1 MILLY
6 YKRILIKLFSDYIV
20 FYNEKEIDS
29 FYECLFLE
37 IRILFVLLVRVFT
50 MVLWLERFCTK
61 FLLGNFYCLMLLG
74 EAEVNVY
81 L

>member
-20 FYNEKEIDS
+20 FYNEKEIVS

-37 IRILFVLLVRVFT
+37 IRTLFVLLVRVFT
-50 MVLWLERFCTK
+50 MAL
-61 FLLGNFYCLMLLG
+61 
-74 EAEVNVY
+74 
-81 L
+81 

>member
-20 FYNEKEIDS
+20 FYNEKEIVS
-29 FYECLFLE
+29 FYEYLFLE

-50 MVLWLERFCTK
+50 MALWLDRFWTK

>member
-20 FYNEKEIDS
+20 FYNGKEIVS

-50 MVLWLERFCTK
+50 MALWLERFCTK

-74 EAEVNVY
+74 EVEVNVY